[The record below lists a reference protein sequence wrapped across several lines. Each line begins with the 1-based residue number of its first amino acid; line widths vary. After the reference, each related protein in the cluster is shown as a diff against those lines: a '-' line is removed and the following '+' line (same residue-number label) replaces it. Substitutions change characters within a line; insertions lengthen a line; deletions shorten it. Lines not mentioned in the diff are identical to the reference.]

1 MLRTSPCENCG
12 DFTMNAQASTTGW
25 QLEALKHES
34 FKHFVETHQL
44 AGEAQLIACHPKGDS
59 HRLPAAGKVRRP
71 SHSRLQKAPR
81 IMAGPLAANRQK
93 GRYSKAPI
101 YSCLR
106 AILESWPPP
115 TNTVTYDLMSHMPK
129 IATKMALDHL
139 LTPQRPFLNV

>member
-1 MLRTSPCENCG
+1 
-12 DFTMNAQASTTGW
+12 MNAQASITDW

-44 AGEAQLIACHPKGDS
+44 AGEAQLITCHPKGDS

-93 GRYSKAPI
+93 GRIIVVVIVIILSYHYYYI
-101 YSCLR
+101 IIIIVIFWISCVPAVNEQKTLV
-106 AILESWPPP
+106 IVL
-115 TNTVTYDLMSHMPK
+115 
-129 IATKMALDHL
+129 
-139 LTPQRPFLNV
+139 

>member
-1 MLRTSPCENCG
+1 
-12 DFTMNAQASTTGW
+12 MNAQASTTGW

-93 GRYSKAPI
+93 GR
-101 YSCLR
+101 
-106 AILESWPPP
+106 ILQ
-115 TNTVTYDLMSHMPK
+115 
-129 IATKMALDHL
+129 A
-139 LTPQRPFLNV
+139 LTPQKGLAAWAAKKMVLLYNASRSITRLPTATGAWRCKSRSYNILIWKTYARK